1 MMEDLSFLTKN
12 GNSHSGA
19 VSYFFVVFSKPIGLP
34 AACEDNTTTI
44 RYTVTV
50 ANNSASENS
59 SETSSSETSMNAEKM
74 KNANK
79 KLTPCCQN

>member
-1 MMEDLSFLTKN
+1 MMEDLCFLTKN

-19 VSYFFVVFSKPIGLP
+19 VSYFFVVFAKPIGLP

-50 ANNSASENS
+50 ANS
-59 SETSSSETSMNAEKM
+59 
-74 KNANK
+74 
-79 KLTPCCQN
+79 

>member
-19 VSYFFVVFSKPIGLP
+19 VSYFFVVFAKPIGLP
-34 AACEDNTTTI
+34 AACEDNNTTTI
-44 RYTVTV
+44 RYPVTVV

-59 SETSSSETSMNAEKM
+59 SE
-74 KNANK
+74 AN
-79 KLTPCCQN
+79 